1 MSWFD
6 SFTGKQQRKD
16 LANAKAT
23 ADAALS
29 QGYTDAQGYY
39 TQARDSLDP
48 YAEQGAKG
56 FNTYLDTL
64 GLNGADARKSAQD
77 LYYSDPNQQSISD
90 LVQKKLYAKYNA
102 GGTGYSGAAGLAS
115 ARAAQEAYGGWQNQ
129 LKDLGNTGI
138 QVAGAQSDLT
148 KGLGDLAY
156 GYGATKAG
164 SEINYGNAI
173 ADSRSTG
180 INNLLKLGGIGLQAI
195 TPGKSGLNPLQS
207 LFSMLPGS
215 TKKTG

>member
-90 LVQKKLYAKYNA
+90 LIQKKLYAKYNA

-115 ARAAQEAYGGWQNQ
+115 ARAAQEAYGGWQDR
-129 LKDLGNTGI
+129 LKGVGDTGL
-138 QVAGAQSDLT
+138 QVAGTQAGLT
-148 KGLGDLAY
+148 QGLGDLAY

-164 SEINYGNAI
+164 NEINYGNSI
-173 ADSRSTG
+173 AQSRSTG
-180 INNLLKLGGIGLQAI
+180 INNLLSLGGLALQGI
-195 TPGKSGLNPLQS
+195 TPGKSGISPLKS
-207 LFSMLPGS
+207 LFS
-215 TKKTG
+215 